1 MRNGWKTSYQYSTSP
16 WFLWV
21 DILDAGCFRPSV
33 SSLTWH
39 HHPDI
44 SQNQLLKSHILPDQT
59 DPHMPFANPEVMC
72 FARKLLCLLHIRH
85 PPRSSHGN
93 PPPVAPHELGSRNPD
108 VGHVFIFR
116 VRPAQGFIYELG
128 KGISH
133 EKWGFMVVGGGGRGG
148 DGWRVTGEEVL
159 LLLLLMMMMMMMMM
173 MMLVMIVV
181 MSVVVVV
188 LLTIISNNADLKIML
203 HWWGI
208 IDLSLGLKNIMN
220 NVPLEKHIVLSEVR
234 LAYLPTWCSISIA
247 WKKGIPTH
255 FQNHPITRS
264 YRYPSSRYFPQCMGM
279 RSSIAGSNDLN
290 SSASVV
296 IPEKMTSKT
305 HVELRV
311 AHLGN

>member
-1 MRNGWKTSYQYSTSP
+1 MRNGTKTQSATVYCV
-16 WFLWV
+16 FLWV

-33 SSLTWH
+33 SNLMTSPSWYIPEST
-39 HHPDI
+39 
-44 SQNQLLKSHILPDQT
+44 LKIPHTSWSNRSSCAICKSWSHVFCKEVA
-59 DPHMPFANPEVMC
+59 MPSP
-72 FARKLLCLLHIRH
+72 H
-85 PPRSSHGN
+85 PPSPQKQPWQPSACGPAWARLEK
-93 PPPVAPHELGSRNPD
+93 PWR
-108 VGHVFIFR
+108 
-116 VRPAQGFIYELG
+116 RPCLHLPRPTCPGFIYELG

-159 LLLLLMMMMMMMMM
+159 LLLLLMMMMMMMM

-220 NVPLEKHIVLSEVR
+220 NVPLEKHIVPSEVR

-264 YRYPSSRYFPQCMGM
+264 YRYPSSRYFQQCMGM

-296 IPEKMTSKT
+296 IPEK
-305 HVELRV
+305 
-311 AHLGN
+311 NDQ

>member
-1 MRNGWKTSYQYSTSP
+1 MLPSISFEPHDITILIYPRINSEKNPTYFLIKQILMCHLQILKSCVLQGSCYAFSTSAIP
-16 WFLWV
+16 PEAAMATLRLWP
-21 DILDAGCFRPSV
+21 RM
-33 SSLTWH
+33 SS
-39 HHPDI
+39 
-44 SQNQLLKSHILPDQT
+44 
-59 DPHMPFANPEVMC
+59 
-72 FARKLLCLLHIRH
+72 AR
-85 PPRSSHGN
+85 
-93 PPPVAPHELGSRNPD
+93 ENPD

-159 LLLLLMMMMMMMMM
+159 LLLLLMMMMMMM

-264 YRYPSSRYFPQCMGM
+264 YRYPSSRYFQQCMGM